1 MYLSKD
7 ILDSASFI
15 GTADIDLLSLD
26 ELTTIPLEEEI
37 ARMICCVSDRPG
49 RHGL

>member
-7 ILDSASFI
+7 ILDSASYI
-15 GTADIDLLSLD
+15 GAADIDLLILD
-26 ELTTIPLEEEI
+26 DLTTIPLEEEI
-37 ARMICCVSDRPG
+37 ARMICSVSDRPG